1 MPTTKTPNNRTP
13 PPEGRKPTQ
22 DELDGMT
29 WFNSLSEQERAYWLA
44 QADTAIAAQAWA
56 QFKKK
61 SS

>member
-1 MPTTKTPNNRTP
+1 MPTPNSQTP
-13 PPEGRKPTQ
+13 PPTERKPTQ

-29 WFNSLSEQERAYWLA
+29 WWNSLTEKERAYWLA

-56 QFKKK
+56 HFKKK